1 MRYVDTSRC
10 AQCGRDLPP
19 EEIGRTPLCADCR
32 QRQSAYT
39 SRPSLAQIAA
49 KFPVTTGIV
58 AVNALVFVL
67 MVASGVSPAS
77 PTTNQLLRW
86 GADAGPLTYSGQ
98 AWRLLTSCFVHA
110 GLLHIGF
117 NMWAFWGLGLF
128 VEKLLGPTRF
138 LVAYVLA
145 GLGGAIASVWW
156 HPLSVSVGASGA
168 IFGVAGILVAM
179 LRFNKVTGELQ
190 YLKAHSRSIL
200 VFIGYNLLFGFI
212 SPHVDNAA
220 HLGGLVTGV
229 AIGAL
234 LPRRDPEDQTSSIRT
249 AVIFALIALA
259 LFLMFD
265 YARRVNRKYIPQ
277 RAVALVQNL
286 SNEAVR
292 SAAISSAS
300 RLSMS

>member
-32 QRQSAYT
+32 QRQSARP

-138 LVAYVLA
+138 LVAYLLA

-156 HPLSVSVGASGA
+156 HPLTVSVGASGA

-200 VFIGYNLLFGFI
+200 LFIGYNLLFGFI

-249 AVIFALIALA
+249 VVIFGLIALA

-265 YARRVNRKYIPQ
+265 YARRVNGKYIPQ

-300 RLSMS
+300 RFSMS